1 MNQEAA
7 LSTVK
12 ATRDEVP
19 RALPG
24 VSLSTPT
31 ASGNA
36 ATDPTDGEPMVVDR
50 DDTASVVTMV
60 RSIEFHSP
68 VPDVCRKHP
77 CVLGVD
83 EAGRGPVLGPMVYA
97 VCYLPKDQGEVLKEM
112 KVDDSKVLNEEMRS
126 SRFDLIKARPD
137 VLGYSYNA
145 LSPQDLSEWMLR
157 RSKYN
162 LNAIAH
168 NTTIALIRHVLSQG
182 VQIDEISVDTVGPPA
197 TYEKKLK
204 ELFPKVAT
212 ITVAK
217 KADSLYP
224 SVSAASIVAKVT
236 RDYYL
241 SQWQF
246 AETALANVVD
256 RDWGS
261 GYPSDPNTVK
271 WLKRNLDPVFGW
283 PGIIRFSWSTAEN
296 LLKEDVV
303 VDDWPIDREERAH
316 AIKAK
321 FAVASAKDL
330 DKTTSAMRRKFG
342 LRAVGGTAASV
353 ASMFGVTA

>member
-1 MNQEAA
+1 MDQEAT
-7 LSTVK
+7 LSTIK
-12 ATRDEVP
+12 TTHNEAP
-19 RALPG
+19 AALPED
-24 VSLSTPT
+24 SSPSTSTEP
-31 ASGNA
+31 GNA
-36 ATDPTDGEPMVVDR
+36 ATDPTGEPMSVDE
-50 DDTASVVTMV
+50 DNTAAAVTMV
-60 RSIEFHSP
+60 RSIEYHSP

-97 VCYLPKDQGEVLKEM
+97 VCYLPKDQGEVLTEI

-168 NTTIALIRHVLSQG
+168 NTTIALIRHVLNQG
-182 VQIDEISVDTVGPPA
+182 VQIDEIYVDTVGPPA

-236 RDYYL
+236 RDHYL

-303 VDDWPIDREERAH
+303 VDDWPTDREEREH
-316 AIKAK
+316 SIKAK
-321 FAVASAKDL
+321 FAVARAKDL
-330 DKTTSAMRRKFG
+330 DTTTSALRRKFG

-353 ASMFGVTA
+353 GSMFGVKA